1 MLGSS
6 LSKVRTADH
15 SINKNLSTSKLVVEL
30 DVLTKQNVAVVAL
43 VVPCHSSLVEVWR
56 LLAAK
61 RIVVAFRGTSDFGD
75 VLVDIAAASL
85 DLVSK
90 ACRGLLTCPGLEA
103 AR

>member
-1 MLGSS
+1 MLGCS

-15 SINKNLSTSKLVVEL
+15 SINKNLSTSKPVVEL

-43 VVPCHSSLVEVWR
+43 VVLCHSSVEVWR

-85 DLVSK
+85 DLVSL